1 MQPVMLDTTKKA
13 TKTQLHKNNI
23 NSYICR
29 PSAGIFQADI
39 LNILGTIQFK
49 NLTSQVSVL

>member
-13 TKTQLHKNNI
+13 VKTQLHKNNI